1 MKISTIKNT
10 MLSVALVAFSLG
22 FVIDAQ
28 AQYKAYGDNI
38 IFNGDFSLGDSL
50 WVIEG
55 GNGTVSHS
63 DTLKFEGVTAG
74 DPWALQSYQSLTAEQ
89 IAALA
94 EGGDWELTFDA
105 MSPSGAKNFHVFL
118 GEVGGGWARYWTS
131 EGAGGSGPG
140 DVVVDGEWKTYS
152 LNTFITQTWDAMKI
166 GFEVAGDGADLM
178 IDNVKLRTVK
188 NNVVMNGDFSQ
199 VDSSGAL
206 VGWSGGTAVNG
217 EMHFAD
223 IPGTG
228 NQYDVQSMQLFSQEQ
243 LDSIY
248 APGPYEFSFE
258 ARTSEGTQDLYLY
271 FGENGGGWARYFGAD
286 ARMTVDTEMKKYTIE
301 SAITDLWDVMQVGF
315 EVNFAAGDLY
325 IDNMVVSR
333 ISEVAPDAPA
343 VALSTDAG
351 MVTIDVTDNGAASY
365 AVYFADSAFTDISG
379 GTLVATLSGS
389 ELSATHTVKAPHASM
404 VKTFDAYYGVV
415 ALTAKGSASEMTASS
430 INTATSVASNYIYEL
445 SAEAVE
451 AAAGALETGVV
462 PPATALASF
471 FPDDYTPFEINSNSL
486 TVEGNAP
493 EGGDA
498 DASAKFWM
506 GFENITGANMMVFYA
521 EIMDDIVVPADAAD
535 NGGGGWAFDSWEAG
549 IGAYGPEDYVAG
561 SDHQSFE
568 SGEEPDYQLR
578 AGLMN
583 VNGPYI
589 HGWDGDAGD
598 PGFNQLVGNS
608 ATVADTSA
616 DGMVRLLTILSTVE
630 FSGVNTAAA
639 DFVYPTGEGVSTMMF
654 NLAINDNDGTSRD
667 YQGCWSSK
675 CTSAW
680 WNTPANWEVV
690 ALVGSAAVVSN
701 EDVVSTTPIEYSLDQ
716 NYPNP
721 FNPSTNIQFSLAATS
736 DVTLEVYNMLGQKV
750 ATLLQ
755 NQKMNAGSHTQT
767 FDASRLASGM
777 YVYRIST
784 PNFVQSRSMMLIK

>member
-10 MLSVALVAFSLG
+10 MLSAALVAFSLG

-118 GEVGGGWARYWTS
+118 GEVGGGWARYWNSDNGNGT
-131 EGAGGSGPG
+131 G
-140 DVVVDGEWKTYS
+140 DVAVDGEWKTYS

-166 GFEVAGDGADLM
+166 GFEVAGDNADLM
-178 IDNVKLRTVK
+178 IDNIKLRTVK

-223 IPGTG
+223 IPGGG
-228 NQYDVQSMQLFSQEQ
+228 NQWDVQSMQTFEQEQ

-248 APGPYEFSFE
+248 TPGPYEVSFE
-258 ARTSEGTQDLYLY
+258 ARTTEGTQDLHIY
-271 FGENGGGWARYFGAD
+271 FGETGGSWSRYFSAQGEGKI
-286 ARMTVDTEMKKYTIE
+286 TVDTEMKKYILETPINE
-301 SAITDLWDVMQVGF
+301 TWDAMQVGF

-325 IDNMVVSR
+325 IDNVSISR
-333 ISEVAPDAPA
+333 ITEVAPSAPA
-343 VALSTDAG
+343 IALSTDAG
-351 MVTIDVTDNGAASY
+351 IVTIDVTDVGAATY
-365 AVYFADSAFTDISG
+365 EVYFADSAFTDVSG
-379 GTLVATLSGS
+379 GALVATVSGS
-389 ELSATHTVKAPHASM
+389 ELSATHTIPAPHASM
-404 VKTFDAYYGVV
+404 VKTYDAYYGVIGR
-415 ALTAKGSASEMTASS
+415 TSKGTPGEMTSAT
-430 INTATSVASNYIYEL
+430 INTATSVAVNYIYEL

-451 AAAGALETGVV
+451 AAAGALESGVV
-462 PPATALASF
+462 PAATALASF

-486 TVEGNAP
+486 VVEGSAA

-498 DASAKFWM
+498 DASAKFWV

-521 EIMDDIVVPADAAD
+521 EMMDDIVVPAAAAE
-535 NGGGGWAFDSWEAG
+535 NGGGGWDFDSWEAG
-549 IGAYGPEDYVAG
+549 IGAYGPDFITG

-578 AGLMN
+578 AGLMD

-589 HGWDGDAGD
+589 HAWDGDAGD
-598 PGFNQLVGNS
+598 PGYNQLVGNS

-654 NLAINDNDGTSRD
+654 NVAINDNDGTGRD

-675 CTSAW
+675 CTGAW

-701 EDVVSTTPIEYSLDQ
+701 EDVVSTVPLEYSLDQ